1 MIAGNFLSLCYSW
14 CDMKLYEILDEMSP
28 EEAFEIENEA
38 KKKVKAKRLL
48 MVALWV
54 ASFALLF
61 GILFL
66 LVHFQLMDYI
76 LLFPLVYLLLFE
88 PLRELVEYLPEKEK
102 ALIVLQRRNPVRYKD
117 AVRMQYRP
125 IAVRSYTYF
134 VCILMAV
141 LFFTLFRKNISD
153 FALSNKTAYFIILIG
168 FGVLCIVYSGFLG
181 KKEEV
186 EVFGM
191 KL

>member
-1 MIAGNFLSLCYSW
+1 
-14 CDMKLYEILDEMSP
+14 MKLYEILDEMSP

-48 MVALWV
+48 MVALWI
-54 ASFALLF
+54 AAFAMLF
-61 GILFL
+61 GVLFL
-66 LVHFQLMDYI
+66 LVHFQLMDYL

-125 IAVRSYTYF
+125 ITVRLYTYF

>member
-1 MIAGNFLSLCYSW
+1 MKKEVESLHG
-14 CDMKLYEILDEMSP
+14 ILDEMFNMSP
-28 EEAFEIENEA
+28 EMVFEIEKEA
-38 KKKVKAKRLL
+38 KEKVKAARLM

-66 LVHFQLMDYI
+66 LVHFQLVDYI

-88 PLRELVEYLPEKEK
+88 PLRDLVEYLPEKEK

-125 IAVRSYTYF
+125 ITVRLYTYF
-134 VCILMAV
+134 VCFLMAV
-141 LFFTLFRKNISD
+141 LFFALFRKNISD
-153 FALSNKTAYFIILIG
+153 FALSNKTAYCIILIG
-168 FGVLCIVYSGFLG
+168 FGVLCIVYSGFLA

>member
-1 MIAGNFLSLCYSW
+1 MKKEVESLHG
-14 CDMKLYEILDEMSP
+14 ILDEMFEMSP
-28 EEAFEIENEA
+28 EMVFEIENEA
-38 KKKVKAKRLL
+38 KEKVKAARLM

-102 ALIVLQRRNPVRYKD
+102 ALIVLQRRDPVRYKD

-153 FALSNKTAYFIILIG
+153 FVLSNEIAYGFIIFVFSLISIA
-168 FGVLCIVYSGFLG
+168 FSRFLA